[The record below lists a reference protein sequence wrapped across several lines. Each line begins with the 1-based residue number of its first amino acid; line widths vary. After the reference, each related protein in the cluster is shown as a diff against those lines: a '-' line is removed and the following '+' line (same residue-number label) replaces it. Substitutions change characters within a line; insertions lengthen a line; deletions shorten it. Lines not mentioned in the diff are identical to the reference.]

1 MLLKK
6 LVETGI
12 RGELLKLLKFYVTD
26 CSQFVNEEFS
36 WEIKI
41 TSGVLQ
47 GSIIAPLL
55 FFVFVSD
62 SPSKCEYF
70 FPLMFADYGKFISI
84 GTERNLVQKKLNA
97 F

>member
-1 MLLKK
+1 MLPKK

-12 RGELLKLLKFYVTD
+12 RSELLNLLKFYVTD
-26 CSQFVNEEFS
+26 CSQFVNKEFS

-55 FFVFVSD
+55 FLVFMD
-62 SPSKCEYF
+62 GLPAKCEYF
-70 FPLMFADYGKFISI
+70 FPLMIADYAKIISI
-84 GTERNLVQKKLNA
+84 GTERI
-97 F
+97 